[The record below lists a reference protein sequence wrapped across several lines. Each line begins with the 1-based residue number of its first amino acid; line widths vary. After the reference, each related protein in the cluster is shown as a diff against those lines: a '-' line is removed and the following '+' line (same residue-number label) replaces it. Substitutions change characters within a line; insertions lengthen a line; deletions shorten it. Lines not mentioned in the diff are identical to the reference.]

1 MKQGA
6 AITKFIFLMLL
17 LALIAYGV
25 FAAIASMQG
34 TITTV
39 TAIAYEVGD
48 GFQATGFVVRDE
60 EVLSAPDGI
69 SVLLRD
75 EGERVAKGEPLA
87 ATYADTNAQEAQLAI
102 DALEKELALYEAVL
116 STASFQQE
124 NAALDSQIQQ
134 DLLRFTQRTARGE
147 LASAHTDSNELKAMV
162 QRRFLDDAGR
172 EAMQAEAQEIREEL
186 ASLRTHLAGTVTQT
200 TAAFS
205 GYFSGGADG
214 YESLLSPQSIMSMS
228 VQEFDSVSEA
238 APSVPSGAIG
248 RLIRSSQWY
257 FVCPVEQEKLAGCS
271 VGKKV
276 KVNFAYDF
284 YETLTM
290 TVERISDPV
299 DGRQLLLLS
308 CDDYM
313 QDVAIL
319 REQTAD
325 VASRVY
331 SGIRIP
337 KQAVIYDN
345 ATQQTGVFV
354 LVGAQAVWKS
364 VEIIYETQDY
374 FLVRQ
379 DKSDTDYLWPG
390 DELII
395 TTQELTDGKVVM

>member
-6 AITKFIFLMLL
+6 TITKFIFLMLL
-17 LALIAYGV
+17 LALIAYGI

-69 SVLLRD
+69 SILLRS
-75 EGERVAKGEPLA
+75 EGERVAKGEALA
-87 ATYADTNAQEAQLAI
+87 ATYADTDAQEAQLAI
-102 DALEKELALYEAVL
+102 DELEKELKLYEAVL
-116 STASFQQE
+116 SVASFGQG

-134 DLLRFTQRTARGE
+134 ELLHFTQRTARGD
-147 LASAHTDSNELKAMV
+147 LASANAHSNELKAMV
-162 QRRFLDDAGR
+162 QRRFLDEAGR
-172 EAMQAEAQEIREEL
+172 EAMQAQAQEIREEL
-186 ASLRTHLAGTVTQT
+186 ASLRTHLAGAVTQT
-200 TAAFS
+200 TADYA

-214 YESLLSPQSIMSMS
+214 YEPLLSPQRIMSMS
-228 VQEFDSVSEA
+228 VEEFDAVFTQK
-238 APSVPSGAIG
+238 PSVPSGAIG

-257 FVCPVEQEKLAGCS
+257 FLCPVEQEKLSGCS
-271 VGKKV
+271 VGQKV
-276 KVNFAYDF
+276 KVDFAYDF

-299 DGRQLLLLS
+299 EGRQLLLLS

-313 QDVAIL
+313 EDVASL
-319 REQTAD
+319 RQQTAD

-337 KQAVIYDN
+337 KQAVSYDN
-345 ATQQTGVFV
+345 ATQQAGVFV
-354 LVGAQAVWKS
+354 LVGAQAVWKN

-379 DKSDTDYLWPG
+379 DKSDTDHLWPG

-395 TTQELTDGKVVM
+395 TTQELSDGKVVR

>member
-6 AITKFIFLMLL
+6 TITKFIFLMLL
-17 LALIAYGV
+17 LALIAYGI
-25 FAAIASMQG
+25 FAAIASMQR

-60 EVLSAPDGI
+60 AVLSAPEGI

-75 EGERVAKGEPLA
+75 EGERVAKGEALA
-87 ATYADTNAQEAQLAI
+87 ATYADTEAQEAQLAI
-102 DALEKELALYEAVL
+102 DELEKELKLYETVL
-116 STASFQQE
+116 SAASFSQG
-124 NAALDSQIQQ
+124 NASLDSQIQQ
-134 DLLRFTQRTARGE
+134 ELLRFTQRTARGD
-147 LASAHTDSNELKAMV
+147 LASANAGSNELKAMV

-172 EAMQAEAQEIREEL
+172 ELMQAQTQEIREEL
-186 ASLRTHLAGTVTQT
+186 ASLRTHLAGAVTQM
-200 TAAFS
+200 TANYA

-214 YESLLSPQSIMSMS
+214 YEQIFSPQRIMSMS
-228 VQEFDSVSEA
+228 VEEFDA
-238 APSVPSGAIG
+238 ASAQEPSPPADAIG

-257 FVCPVEQEKLAGCS
+257 FLCPVEQEQLSGCS
-271 VGKKV
+271 VGKTV
-276 KVNFAYDF
+276 KVDFAYDF

-290 TVERISDPV
+290 TVERISDSV

-313 QDVAIL
+313 EDVAGL
-319 REQTAD
+319 RQQTAD
-325 VASRVY
+325 VATRIY

-345 ATQQTGVFV
+345 ATQQAGVFV
-354 LVGAQAVWKS
+354 LVGAQAVWKPI
-364 VEIIYETQDY
+364 EIIYETQDY

-379 DKSDTDYLWPG
+379 DKSDTDHLWPG

-395 TTQELTDGKVVM
+395 TTQELTDGKVVK